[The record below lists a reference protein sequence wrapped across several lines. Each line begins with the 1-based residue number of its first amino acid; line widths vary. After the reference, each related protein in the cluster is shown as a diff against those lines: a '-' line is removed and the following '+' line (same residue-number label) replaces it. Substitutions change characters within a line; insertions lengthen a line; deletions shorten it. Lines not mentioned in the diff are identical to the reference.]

1 MKTIFLTLI
10 GILAMGNLASCMA
23 GNDRKVTE
31 ERKAENYS
39 SIQIDGVAQVYFT
52 QADTY
57 SLRITGNERL
67 AKATRAEVKGHTLY
81 IDQEQTKA
89 KSGEVSIFISAP
101 RLSKVAFDGVGAFH
115 CDERLTADD
124 IRFDIDGV
132 GKVSIA
138 DLHCRSLQVKI
149 NGVGSTDIHV
159 NSQDLTADFEGV
171 GKMTLS
177 GHTDRAKIRKDGV
190 GTCNT
195 RNLNIGQE

>member
-23 GNDRKVTE
+23 GKDRKVTE

-57 SLRITGNERL
+57 SLRITGDERL
-67 AKATRAEVKGHTLY
+67 AKATRAEAKGHTLY

-101 RLSKVAFDGVGAFH
+101 G
-115 CDERLTADD
+115 
-124 IRFDIDGV
+124 
-132 GKVSIA
+132 
-138 DLHCRSLQVKI
+138 
-149 NGVGSTDIHV
+149 
-159 NSQDLTADFEGV
+159 
-171 GKMTLS
+171 
-177 GHTDRAKIRKDGV
+177 
-190 GTCNT
+190 
-195 RNLNIGQE
+195 